1 MVDLDH
7 RGPSN
12 RALARLSTLPQS
24 SSSNREPPHVSLVER
39 GTRGHPRIRIR
50 LIHLLVFAFGGAA
63 ALRWAPGVACGGGG
77 VACGQ
82 RVVVGGWRRE
92 RGGEVARIRR
102 RSISDGAHT
111 LCCSS
116 SRACL
121 IRARRCRRLPG
132 YRAGV
137 CAADSAVGLCVRQSA
152 SWHRIAQNLFCAVA
166 VYLLVIQ
173 KPPRRRVAPWLLC
186 TMAPGGP
193 MVRCDAKRQPPLVV
207 SSRKPHPPPGRP
219 SSPREV
225 GSWSRSAVF
234 EPAASF
240 PVGRAATQRT
250 RALVGSLPR
259 RTALR
264 EARDAPSTAAVRLS
278 IHETCS
284 FMNVFTQ

>member
-1 MVDLDH
+1 M
-7 RGPSN
+7 
-12 RALARLSTLPQS
+12 
-24 SSSNREPPHVSLVER
+24 SLVER

-137 CAADSAVGLCVRQSA
+137 CAADSAVGLCSSISLMASYRSKSVLCCGRLPTRHSKAAAAARRAMAPLHHGAGWSHGAYDAKLFVSHKPSSA
-152 SWHRIAQNLFCAVA
+152 SGI
-166 VYLLVIQ
+166 
-173 KPPRRRVAPWLLC
+173 RV
-186 TMAPGGP
+186 
-193 MVRCDAKRQPPLVV
+193 
-207 SSRKPHPPPGRP
+207 
-219 SSPREV
+219 
-225 GSWSRSAVF
+225 
-234 EPAASF
+234 
-240 PVGRAATQRT
+240 
-250 RALVGSLPR
+250 
-259 RTALR
+259 
-264 EARDAPSTAAVRLS
+264 
-278 IHETCS
+278 
-284 FMNVFTQ
+284 

>member
-1 MVDLDH
+1 M
-7 RGPSN
+7 
-12 RALARLSTLPQS
+12 
-24 SSSNREPPHVSLVER
+24 SLVER

-137 CAADSAVGLCVRQSA
+137 CAADSAVGLCSSISLMAWDRWW
-152 SWHRIAQNLFCAVA
+152 SWWSWWRRTLLAPVAAPVVAAAVVAPAVA
-166 VYLLVIQ
+166 AAAVVPHLHGRSN
-173 KPPRRRVAPWLLC
+173 PPGA
-186 TMAPGGP
+186 
-193 MVRCDAKRQPPLVV
+193 MVR
-207 SSRKPHPPPGRP
+207 SR
-219 SSPREV
+219 
-225 GSWSRSAVF
+225 
-234 EPAASF
+234 
-240 PVGRAATQRT
+240 
-250 RALVGSLPR
+250 
-259 RTALR
+259 
-264 EARDAPSTAAVRLS
+264 RDSKTNEL
-278 IHETCS
+278 
-284 FMNVFTQ
+284 

>member
-1 MVDLDH
+1 M
-7 RGPSN
+7 
-12 RALARLSTLPQS
+12 
-24 SSSNREPPHVSLVER
+24 SLVER

-137 CAADSAVGLCVRQSA
+137 CAADSAVGLCSSISLMAWDRWWSWWSWWRRRRRRQRRWRRCGIRFAGSARGRQS
-152 SWHRIAQNLFCAVA
+152 Q
-166 VYLLVIQ
+166 
-173 KPPRRRVAPWLLC
+173 
-186 TMAPGGP
+186 
-193 MVRCDAKRQPPLVV
+193 
-207 SSRKPHPPPGRP
+207 
-219 SSPREV
+219 
-225 GSWSRSAVF
+225 
-234 EPAASF
+234 
-240 PVGRAATQRT
+240 RAR
-250 RALVGSLPR
+250 
-259 RTALR
+259 
-264 EARDAPSTAAVRLS
+264 AAVRRWRPAPPWS
-278 IHETCS
+278 
-284 FMNVFTQ
+284 